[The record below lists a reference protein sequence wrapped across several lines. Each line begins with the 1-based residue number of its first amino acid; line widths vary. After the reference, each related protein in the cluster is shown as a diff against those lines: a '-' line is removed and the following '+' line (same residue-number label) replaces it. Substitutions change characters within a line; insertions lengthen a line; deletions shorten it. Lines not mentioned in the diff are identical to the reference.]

1 MRSTVRN
8 VTIGVLAIVLL
19 ALFLRNADLPSVWQE
34 IRRANLALLMAA
46 VASIFMNMVL
56 RSIRWQYLLEPI
68 GATSFGNAFRTTMI
82 GFAATFILPARAGEL
97 LRPYLLARREGFSA
111 TATFATIVLER
122 VLDLLTVVLLLGVF
136 MLFFDS
142 PALSRAGAVYTA
154 VRAGGLIG
162 AVTGVGLLIV
172 MFALAGRPDAVSQGM
187 LRLER
192 VLPARVA
199 HVIARLAGLFSQ
211 GLGVVRDPVR
221 LAVSLAWSVPLWLS
235 IAFGIWTTSRAFH
248 IDLPF
253 AGSFLIIAL
262 LVVGVSVPTPG
273 GVGGFHEAFRVGA
286 TAFYGVPNDRA
297 VGAAIVL
304 HAISFVPITIVGLFY
319 FVREGFTL
327 KSLSS
332 LASTAAVEDKSG
344 EVPVLRASR
353 R

>member
-68 GATSFGNAFRTTMI
+68 GATSFGIAFRTTMI

-273 GVGGFHEAFRVGA
+273 GVGGFHEAYRVGA

-327 KSLSS
+327 KSMSS

>member
-8 VTIGVLAIVLL
+8 VTIGVVAIVLIS
-19 ALFLRNADLPSVWQE
+19 LFLRNADLPSVWQE
-34 IRRANLALLMAA
+34 IRRANLALLTAA
-46 VASIFMNMVL
+46 GASIFVNMVF
-56 RSIRWQYLLEPI
+56 RAVRWQYLLEPI

-122 VLDLLTVVLLLGVF
+122 VLDLLTVVLLLAMF

-154 VRAGGLIG
+154 VRAGGFIG

-172 MFALAGRPDAVSQGM
+172 MFALAGRPDAVSQSM

-199 HVIARLAGLFSQ
+199 HVIARLSGLFAQ

-248 IDLPF
+248 IELPF

>member
-8 VTIGVLAIVLL
+8 VAIAVLAIALI

-34 IRRANLALLMAA
+34 IRRAQLGLLALAI
-46 VASIFMNMVL
+46 ASIFLNMVL

-82 GFAATFILPARAGEL
+82 GFAATFVLPARAGEL

-111 TATFATIVLER
+111 TAAFATIVLER
-122 VLDLLTVVLLLGVF
+122 VLDLLTVVLLLAVF
-136 MLFFDS
+136 MTFFDS
-142 PALSRAGAVYTA
+142 GPTAGAGAVYSA
-154 VRAGGLIG
+154 VRAGGLVG
-162 AVTGVGLLIV
+162 GLTGVGLLAA
-172 MFALAGRPDAVSQGM
+172 MFALAGRPDAVSQAA
-187 LRLER
+187 LKLER
-192 VLPARVA
+192 VLPGRAA
-199 HVIARLAGLFSQ
+199 HVIARLAGLFAQ
-211 GLGVVRDPVR
+211 GLGVARDPTR
-221 LAVSLAWSVPLWLS
+221 LAVSLAWSLPLWLS

-273 GVGGFHEAFRVGA
+273 GVGGFHEAYRLGA

-304 HAISFVPITIVGLFY
+304 HAISFVPVTIVGLLY
-319 FVREGFTL
+319 FVNEGFTL
-327 KSLSS
+327 KSMSS
-332 LASTAAVEDKSG
+332 LASTAAVEDKIG
-344 EVPVLRASR
+344 
-353 R
+353 

>member
-8 VTIGVLAIVLL
+8 VAIAVVAIALI
-19 ALFLRNADLPSVWQE
+19 ALFLRNADLPTVWQE
-34 IRRANLALLMAA
+34 IRRAELRLLAAA
-46 VASIFMNMVL
+46 IASIFVNMVV

-68 GATSFGNAFRTTMI
+68 GTTSFGNAFRTTMI
-82 GFAATFILPARAGEL
+82 GFAATFVLPARAGEL

-122 VLDLLTVVLLLGVF
+122 VLDLLAVVLFLAIF
-136 MLFFDS
+136 MAFFDPGPPS
-142 PALSRAGAVYTA
+142 EAGAVYRA
-154 VRAGGLIG
+154 VRAGGLLG
-162 AVTGVGLLIV
+162 AITGVGLLV
-172 MFALAGRPDAVSQGM
+172 AMFALAGRPDAVSQAA

-192 VLPARVA
+192 VVPTRVA
-199 HVIARLAGLFSQ
+199 HVIARLAGLFAQ
-211 GLGVVRDPVR
+211 GLGVARDPTR
-221 LAVSLAWSVPLWLS
+221 LAVALAWSLPLWIS

-248 IDLPF
+248 IELPF

-273 GVGGFHEAFRVGA
+273 GVGGFHEAYRLGA

-319 FVREGFTL
+319 FVNEGF
-327 KSLSS
+327 SLRSMS
-332 LASTAAVEDKSG
+332 RLASTAAVEDKIG
-344 EVPVLRASR
+344 
-353 R
+353 